1 MERIFIPRLLK
12 APQQQERFVFAENL
26 TDLETLT
33 PVRGEMAIAHR
44 QTYLE
49 VSAQAE
55 TIVTLSCDRC
65 LQHYN
70 ARLKVN
76 RTELIW
82 LHSNQAEDLPPERE
96 VALEDLDESLDPH
109 GYFDPESWL
118 YEQFCLE
125 MPLRKVCDPQAC
137 PGAETTSEDSSTP
150 QIDSRWAKLADLK
163 QQLPS

>member
-12 APQQQERFVFAENL
+12 VPQQQERFVFEESLAEL
-26 TDLETLT
+26 ATLT
-33 PVRGEMAIAHR
+33 PVRGEMAITHR

-49 VSAQAE
+49 VTARAE

-70 ARLKVN
+70 MRLNVD

-82 LHSNQAEDLPPERE
+82 LQTHNPEDLPAERE
-96 VALEDLDESLDPH
+96 VSLEDLDESLDPH
-109 GYFDPESWL
+109 GYFDPETWL

-125 MPLRKVCDPQAC
+125 MPLRKVCDPERC
-137 PGAETTSEDSSTP
+137 PGADPTGAEVMP
-150 QIDSRWAKLADLK
+150 QIDARWAKLADLK
-163 QQLPS
+163 EQLSS